1 MKDTEQPFAG
11 LVETGRRLARKELSP
26 VDLTKAMLDRIAA
39 LDPKLKSYATV
50 MSDSALA
57 EAKAAESEIAG
68 GKLRGPLHGVPIAV
82 KDLCDATGVAT
93 MAGIPGFKDRIAKA
107 DSTVVRRLREAGA
120 VILGK
125 LQLTEGALALHHP
138 DVPPP
143 VNPWNADLW
152 CGASS
157 SGSGS
162 ATAAGLC
169 YGSLGSDTGGS
180 IRFPSYTHHIVGLK
194 PTWGRVSRHGVFPL
208 SDTLDHVGPMTRRV
222 EDAAAMLGA
231 IAGRD
236 DKDPTSLPGAAPDY
250 LANVDAG
257 VKGLRVGYDEA
268 YCSEG
273 IAPAVAG
280 SMRRGLDILK
290 ARGAEIVPVKMPAWR
305 KAVELWATLCA
316 VEAAI
321 AHEATYPKRS
331 RDYGEPYRGFLE
343 AGRAASGMDYAK
355 ATIARREFAGGY
367 AMLFQAVDI
376 LIAPIM
382 ATPVPTTAE
391 FLKLTELADGV
402 TQIVTY
408 TSPQDLTGSPAI
420 ILPGGLDDA
429 GVPVGF
435 QLVGRHLEEGR
446 LFQAGMA
453 YQADANWPNR
463 PPLAA

>member
-1 MKDTEQPFAG
+1 MALAG
-11 LVETGRRLARKELSP
+11 LVETGQKLASKELSP
-26 VDLTKAMLDRIAA
+26 VELTEAMFERIDE
-39 LDPKLKSYATV
+39 LDPKLMSYATL
-50 MSDSALA
+50 MKDQALA
-57 EAKAAESEIAG
+57 EAKTAESEIASG
-68 GKLRGPLHGVPIAV
+68 NVRGPLHGVPIAV
-82 KDLCDATGVAT
+82 KDLCDATGVPT
-93 MAGIPGFKDRIAKA
+93 MAGIPAFKDRVAGS

-120 VILGK
+120 VVLGK

-143 VNPWNADLW
+143 VNPWKADLW

-169 YGSLGSDTGGS
+169 FGSLGSDTGGS

-236 DKDPTSLPGAAPDY
+236 ENDPTSLAGNAPDY
-250 LANVDAG
+250 LATINAG
-257 VKGLRVGYDEA
+257 VSGLRVGFDEQ

-273 IAPAVAG
+273 VDAAVAK
-280 SMRRGLDILK
+280 SIRRGLDILK
-290 ARGAEIVPVKMPAWR
+290 ARGAEIVPVSMPKWR
-305 KAVELWATLCA
+305 EAVELWIVLCSA
-316 VEAAI
+316 EAAV
-321 AHEATYPKRS
+321 AHEATYPQRGN
-331 RDYGEPYRGFLE
+331 DYSEAYRGFLD
-343 AGRAASGMDYAK
+343 AGMAVTGVDYAK

-367 AMLFQAVDI
+367 AMLFEAVDL

-382 ATPVPTTAE
+382 ATPVPTTDE
-391 FLKLTELADGV
+391 FLKVTELADGV
-402 TQIVTY
+402 TRIVTY

-420 ILPGGLDDA
+420 ILPGGLDDTGA
-429 GVPVGF
+429 PVGF
-435 QLVGRHLEEGR
+435 QLVGRHLQEDK
-446 LFQAGMA
+446 LFEAGMA
-453 YQADANWPNR
+453 YQADAGWPNQ
-463 PPLAA
+463 PPLAV